1 MHFSFTPFCPSDFT
15 CPVTLDFNNLM
26 SENDQEIN
34 IKSAILIVVTT
45 HIVVLVS
52 GKDRKEQIVFEHLV
66 LYSFVEKMLSML
78 FFSFNQNF
86 SVIFSTC
93 HTLSSPYLQS
103 IPRLGVWCPFVK
115 IPQLFLSGRLP
126 RLNSPQHPSHVLQW
140 WALWG
145 WKEPWCHFQP
155 IIIILHHFSPPRLRV
170 A

>member
-1 MHFSFTPFCPSDFT
+1 MHLHFSFTPFCPSDFT
-15 CPVTLDFNNLM
+15 CPITLDFNNLM

-34 IKSAILIVVTT
+34 IKSAILTVVTT

-66 LYSFVEKMLSML
+66 LYSFVEEMLSTL

-126 RLNSPQHPSHVLQW
+126 RLNSPQHPSHVLQ
-140 WALWG
+140 
-145 WKEPWCHFQP
+145 
-155 IIIILHHFSPPRLRV
+155 
-170 A
+170 

>member
-52 GKDRKEQIVFEHLV
+52 EKDRKEQIVFEHLV
-66 LYSFVEKMLSML
+66 LYSFVEKMLSTL

-126 RLNSPQHPSHVLQW
+126 RLNSPQHPSHVLQ
-140 WALWG
+140 
-145 WKEPWCHFQP
+145 
-155 IIIILHHFSPPRLRV
+155 
-170 A
+170 

>member
-66 LYSFVEKMLSML
+66 LYSFVEKMLSTL

>member
-1 MHFSFTPFCPSDFT
+1 MILYNSAAALKHRT
-15 CPVTLDFNNLM
+15 CRQGRSVIFVVFKLDLLNSKWTVTLDFNNLM

-45 HIVVLVS
+45 HTVVLVS
-52 GKDRKEQIVFEHLV
+52 EKDRKEQIVFEHLV
-66 LYSFVEKMLSML
+66 LYSFVEKMLSTL

-126 RLNSPQHPSHVLQW
+126 RLNSPQHPSHVLQ
-140 WALWG
+140 
-145 WKEPWCHFQP
+145 
-155 IIIILHHFSPPRLRV
+155 
-170 A
+170 

>member
-1 MHFSFTPFCPSDFT
+1 MHLHISFTPFCPSDFT
-15 CPVTLDFNNLM
+15 CPVTLDFNNFM

-66 LYSFVEKMLSML
+66 LYSFVEKMLSTL

-126 RLNSPQHPSHVLQW
+126 RLNSPQHPSHVLQ
-140 WALWG
+140 
-145 WKEPWCHFQP
+145 
-155 IIIILHHFSPPRLRV
+155 
-170 A
+170 

>member
-1 MHFSFTPFCPSDFT
+1 MHLHISFTPFFPFDFT

-52 GKDRKEQIVFEHLV
+52 EKDRKEQIVFEHLV

-126 RLNSPQHPSHVLQW
+126 RLNSPQHPSHVLQ
-140 WALWG
+140 
-145 WKEPWCHFQP
+145 
-155 IIIILHHFSPPRLRV
+155 
-170 A
+170 

>member
-66 LYSFVEKMLSML
+66 LYSFVEKMLSTL

-126 RLNSPQHPSHVLQW
+126 RLNSPQHPSHVLQ
-140 WALWG
+140 
-145 WKEPWCHFQP
+145 
-155 IIIILHHFSPPRLRV
+155 
-170 A
+170 

>member
-1 MHFSFTPFCPSDFT
+1 MHLHFSFTPFCPSDFT

-34 IKSAILIVVTT
+34 IKKCHLNCSNNT
-45 HIVVLVS
+45 HSSVS
-52 GKDRKEQIVFEHLV
+52 VREGQEEQIVFEHLV
-66 LYSFVEKMLSML
+66 LYSFVEKMLSTL

-103 IPRLGVWCPFVK
+103 IPRLGVWRPFVK

-126 RLNSPQHPSHVLQW
+126 RLNSPQHPSHVLQ
-140 WALWG
+140 
-145 WKEPWCHFQP
+145 
-155 IIIILHHFSPPRLRV
+155 
-170 A
+170 